1 MLSTNTDVLNHV
13 LHYMHLE
20 MKTVSCFDDF
30 REKYFETLLIYLG
43 TGQATI
49 ADEISEKFQTAFDPP
64 PPIFGKL
71 CCKFF
76 IMDMVEYIQ
85 GGTRAR

>member
-1 MLSTNTDVLNHV
+1 
-13 LHYMHLE
+13 

-49 ADEISEKFQTAFDPP
+49 ADEISEKFQTAFDPSL
-64 PPIFGKL
+64 IFEKL
-71 CCKFF
+71 CCNFF
-76 IMDMVEYIQ
+76 QETSEKALYK
-85 GGTRAR
+85 GPKSAT